1 MFLRGQLVPQT
12 RVSENPYKVWVCL
25 NNLASCEILTGECG
39 CIAGYSES
47 FKLVFALLHYVEHHV
62 SLGHNKTCTSKKQ
75 TWHETIKKG
84 EKVHPPV
91 RMSEV
96 SFDRPHPE
104 YIEGYVKPKHALF
117 EPRPVQDR
125 QSCIDWNKLVAASG
139 GSASVLCFKTPT
151 SDHEYS
157 GSFSA
162 NIKPK
167 PMAMLSI
174 IAKLEGEAQVKDALQ
189 ENRTLVHITDIEK

>member
-1 MFLRGQLVPQT
+1 MPQT
-12 RVSENPYKVWVCL
+12 RVSEKPYKVWVCL

-47 FKLVFALLHYVEHHV
+47 CKHVFALLHYVEHHV

-84 EKVHPPV
+84 ENVHPPV

-96 SFDRPHPE
+96 SFDRPHPK
-104 YIEGYVKPKHALF
+104 YVEGYVKPKGTLF
-117 EPRPVQDR
+117 DPRPVQDR

-157 GSFSA
+157 GKFQQT
-162 NIKPK
+162 
-167 PMAMLSI
+167 LS
-174 IAKLEGEAQVKDALQ
+174 QSQ
-189 ENRTLVHITDIEK
+189 